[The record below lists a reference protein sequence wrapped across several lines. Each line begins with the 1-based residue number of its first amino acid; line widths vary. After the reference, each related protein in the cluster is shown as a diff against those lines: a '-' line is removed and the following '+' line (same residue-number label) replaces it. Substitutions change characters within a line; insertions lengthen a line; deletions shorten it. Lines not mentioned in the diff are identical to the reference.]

1 MKDSRTKSALPMI
14 VRRALRKLGA
24 NISAARKRR
33 GITAEL
39 MAERAF
45 MSRNTLRGIE
55 RGDPGASMANYAT
68 VLFVL
73 GMTDRLADLADP
85 AADPLGRE
93 LAEEQL
99 PKRVRPRESRQDGDH
114 GT

>member
-1 MKDSRTKSALPMI
+1 MKNSLAKSALPVG

-24 NISAARKRR
+24 DISIARRRR
-33 GITAEL
+33 GITTQL

-55 RGDPGASMANYAT
+55 SGDSGVSIANYAT

-73 GMTDRLADLADP
+73 GMTDRLADLVDP
-85 AADPLGRE
+85 NADPLGRE

-99 PKRVRPRESRQDGDH
+99 PKRVRPRVYQQDSDH
-114 GT
+114 GA